1 MEKACVHIYCGNG
14 KGKTTAAIGLLTRA
28 AGADKKCLLA
38 QFLKETPTSEIRSL
52 EKLGVQTRRAKSD
65 LKKFIFNMTEK
76 EKAEYG
82 AAQQEL
88 FREVADA
95 VLSGEYDLVVMDE
108 VLDAVSVG
116 FVSAEDLCA
125 LLQKKDR
132 TEIVLTGRTPCASV
146 AALADYHSCIDP
158 VKHPYQQGISARRG
172 IEF

>member
-14 KGKTTAAIGLLTRA
+14 KGKTTASIGLLTRA
-28 AGADKKCLLA
+28 SGADKKCLLA

-52 EKLGVQTRRAKSD
+52 EKLGVKTMRAQCD
-65 LKKFIFNMTEK
+65 IKKFIFKMTEE

-82 AAQQEL
+82 KAQQAL
-88 FREVADA
+88 FRQVADA
-95 VLSGEYDLVVMDE
+95 VASGEYDLIAMDE

-116 FVSAEDLCA
+116 FVAEEDLTA
-125 LLQKKDR
+125 LIREKGNAEL
-132 TEIVLTGRTPCASV
+132 VLTGRAPGEAI

-158 VKHPYQQGISARRG
+158 VKHPYKEGLPARRG